1 MTLPFAGSLLSLGR
15 AHLPRTVVFSSV
27 KWSQQS
33 QGWDRAEQGR
43 AQIVPTVMVAHG
55 ALGLIT
61 IRFLPTP
68 PGKVSSSF
76 EERNTKVPRV
86 CLHRSR
92 ANNTWDLIFWKD
104 EEESDLINA
113 LAGPPGA
120 YNSLKNTWD

>member
-15 AHLPRTVVFSSV
+15 THLPRTVVFSSV

-33 QGWDRAEQGR
+33 QGCDRAEQGR
-43 AQIVPTVMVAHG
+43 EQIVPTVMVAHG
-55 ALGLIT
+55 ALGPHYHSFSSHAAWKL
-61 IRFLPTP
+61 
-68 PGKVSSSF
+68 SSSF

-86 CLHRSR
+86 CLHQHR

-120 YNSLKNTWD
+120 YKSLKNT